1 MTTRVLHNPRIAG
14 DVVSVLIPI
23 AEHPLSDT
31 YRWLLFEVSE
41 VLGRGFQAALA
52 ETAQRLAMA
61 ERPDQYLLE
70 SARWRASISDAL
82 GQNPGLA
89 EDLRIMVLKT
99 RARMDEERY
108 ITF

>member
-52 ETAQRLAMA
+52 ETAQRLALA
-61 ERPDQYLLE
+61 ERRDQHLLE

-82 GQNPGLA
+82 GRDPDLA
-89 EDLRIMVLKT
+89 EDLRIMALKI
-99 RARMDEERY
+99 RARMDQEQS
-108 ITF
+108 IAF

>member
-31 YRWLLFEVSE
+31 YRWLLFELSE
-41 VLGRGFQAALA
+41 VLGRGYQAALA
-52 ETAQRLAMA
+52 ETARRLALA

-82 GQNPGLA
+82 GHDPSLA

-99 RARMDEERY
+99 RARLDQER
-108 ITF
+108 FAGF